1 MTKSRVALL
10 IAVVLLFN
18 TALDLCATYLLAKTP
33 AGQALLRDFLVN
45 QSQKSFAVLS
55 PALGP
60 STPSIPPG
68 VLPVPESYATRDYF
82 DAINNVLQ
90 DIFAINATNARLGPL
105 LDILNRQTLSC
116 SYVGFYEAMGQA
128 HQLANKNQTLVSQ
141 LTFHLSALASANIQT
156 KDAITKADTL
166 ALIATG
172 ATFTASL
179 QEYASA
185 SNGLLIGDTPTSA
198 QISEFQSKVNSAT
211 GASQSF
217 ANALKPLLQRIIEG
231 SQSVINASSAPAR

>member
-18 TALDLCATYLLAKTP
+18 TALDLGASYLLAKTP

-45 QSQKSFAVLS
+45 QAQKSFVVLS
-55 PALGP
+55 PALGTSTP
-60 STPSIPPG
+60 STPPG
-68 VLPVPESYATRDYF
+68 LLPVPESYATRDYF

-90 DIFAINATNARLGPL
+90 DIFAINVTNAQLGPL
-105 LDILNRQTLSC
+105 LDMLNRQTLSC
-116 SYVGFYEAMGQA
+116 SYVGFYENMGRA

-141 LTFHLSALASANIQT
+141 LTFHLSALASANVQT
-156 KDAITKADTL
+156 KDAITKADNL

-172 ATFTASL
+172 AVFTSSL

-185 SNGLLIGDTPTSA
+185 SNGLIIGDTPTRA
-198 QISEFQSKVNSAT
+198 QRAAPHSNENSAT

-217 ANALKPLLQRIIEG
+217 ANALKPLLQHIIDG
-231 SQSVINASSAPAR
+231 SQAVINSSSAPAR

>member
-18 TALDLCATYLLAKTP
+18 TALDLGVSYLLAKTP

-55 PALGP
+55 PALGT

-68 VLPVPESYATRDYF
+68 VLPVPENYATRDYF

-90 DIFAINATNARLGPL
+90 DIFAINATNAQLGPL

-116 SYVGFYEAMGQA
+116 SYIGFYEAMGQA

-141 LTFHLSALASANIQT
+141 LAFHLSALASANVQT

-166 ALIATG
+166 ALVAAG
-172 ATFTASL
+172 SAFTASL

-185 SNGLLIGDTPTSA
+185 ANGLLIGDTPTSA
-198 QISEFQSKVNSAT
+198 QIAEFQSKVNAAT

-217 ANALKPLLQRIIEG
+217 ANALKPLLQHIIDG
-231 SQSVINASSAPAR
+231 SQAVINSSSAPAR

>member
-1 MTKSRVALL
+1 MSTLRTLL
-10 IAVVLLFN
+10 FILLGIAFGTTLAVVGAYFF
-18 TALDLCATYLLAKTP
+18 AKTP
-33 AGQALLRDFLVN
+33 AGQALLRDFLIN

-55 PALGP
+55 TALGT
-60 STPSIPPG
+60 STPSTPPG

-90 DIFAINATNARLGPL
+90 DIFAINTTNARLGPL

-141 LTFHLSALASANIQT
+141 LTFHLSALASANVQT

-231 SQSVINASSAPAR
+231 SQAVINSSSTTTR

>member
-18 TALDLCATYLLAKTP
+18 TALDLGASYLLAKTP

-55 PALGP
+55 PALGT

-231 SQSVINASSAPAR
+231 SQAVINSSSTTTR

>member
-18 TALDLCATYLLAKTP
+18 TALDLGASYLLAKTP

-45 QSQKSFAVLS
+45 QAQKSFVVLS
-55 PALGP
+55 PALGTSTP
-60 STPSIPPG
+60 STPPG
-68 VLPVPESYATRDYF
+68 LLPVPESYATRDYF

-90 DIFAINATNARLGPL
+90 DIFAINVTNAQLGPL
-105 LDILNRQTLSC
+105 LDMLNRQTLSC
-116 SYVGFYEAMGQA
+116 SYVGFYENMGRA

-141 LTFHLSALASANIQT
+141 LTFHLSALASANVQT
-156 KDAITKADTL
+156 KDAITQADTL

-172 ATFTASL
+172 AVFTSSL

-198 QISEFQSKVNSAT
+198 QIAEFQSKVNSAT

-217 ANALKPLLQRIIEG
+217 ANALKPLLQHIIDG
-231 SQSVINASSAPAR
+231 SQAVINSSSAPAR